1 MQDQILIEE
10 ETGEYVMKASFD
22 DQEFFLKF
30 YGNGER
36 AYEISLFADCL
47 VPLRD
52 FINKYLDQACFS
64 DQYFNPLEKFIGKGE
79 ESEQE
84 NP

>member
-22 DQEFFLKF
+22 DQEFSLKF

-36 AYEISLFADCL
+36 SYSIELFPDCL

-52 FINKYLDQACFS
+52 FINKYLNQACFS
-64 DQYFNPLEKFIGKGE
+64 DQYDPLEKFIKKDEEGK
-79 ESEQE
+79 QE